1 MAFKLIPWSGSRS
14 NDPAPKPLGLGGRGQ
29 AKAPVDKPSSS
40 YRPPPLLQAPPEV
53 AGVTAV
59 PASSTYTMPASQ
71 QRLLNDTNWSAPA
84 PDRPTKIETPEDLK
98 YRKKRDLAEY
108 EYELS
113 ALQLR
118 GMDDTLSNQTG
129 YRSPAQ
135 SSDDKPD
142 IEKEKT
148 KAEAQKGVLT
158 WKQYDKLDDDQ
169 KAAVDFNTRLVQAR
183 QKDLKAGTR
192 TETPAYS
199 EAQLNQY
206 NADVEEIFG
215 KEGGSDTIAINTVEL
230 LKSINFKAVGQDL
243 DEYLSLERAIDA
255 DELKNFT
262 LTDTPVTQG
271 IQLSTT
277 PEQSYYGNIDQ
288 LRTPENL
295 AAVDSSAVRLN
306 VEAIEAAMTDAE
318 RTFWSVDTALNPI
331 TPTKENIKDIPF
343 GFGGLIR
350 DKDTP
355 DYQEVVLPDGR
366 KVSQRLW
373 TDDRFY
379 ESSWLTLKI
388 PDETIK
394 DPMAEI
400 RQFFIDHEFSPQ
412 EQKQWYRTTYQR
424 AMNEKQYGAKEAV
437 GNDGVPRPNRSP
449 DEIIEMLNIGG
460 RRG

>member
-1 MAFKLIPWSGSRS
+1 
-14 NDPAPKPLGLGGRGQ
+14 
-29 AKAPVDKPSSS
+29 
-40 YRPPPLLQAPPEV
+40 
-53 AGVTAV
+53 
-59 PASSTYTMPASQ
+59 MPASQ

-129 YRSPAQ
+129 YRSTAQ
-135 SSDDKPD
+135 STDDKPD

-262 LTDTPVTQG
+262 LSSAQPLEPLIQGKQEWVNDGRPRMQVVDTVAN
-271 IQLSTT
+271 
-277 PEQSYYGNIDQ
+277 YDQ
-288 LRTPENL
+288 LRSPENQ

-331 TPTKENIKDIPF
+331 TVTEENIKDIPF
-343 GFGGLIR
+343 GFGGHIR
-350 DKDTP
+350 DKGKP
-355 DYQEVVLPDGR
+355 EYQEVVLPDGR
-366 KVSQRLW
+366 KVSQPLW